1 MASKFPHTIFF
12 IGLLIFL
19 SGCSI
24 SKYIPSDEL
33 LYKGA
38 DLKLES
44 ESTVSDLKKLNME
57 MEALIRP
64 VPNKKFLGIYTGLW
78 SYFKS
83 RKEKPGF
90 ISRFLNKKIGEEPV
104 YLSQVDARRTEELLS
119 NRLENRGFF
128 NSKISSEV
136 SSNTKF
142 ATIKYVASLSDPY
155 TLAHFEFEGGED
167 TLEIHRQIADL
178 MAEAEIKEGM
188 RFDLSKLKDERVRL
202 DEALKSRGFYK
213 FSPDYLIFEV
223 DTNISGQSRNF
234 NLFLRLKDK
243 VPDDGII
250 PYSLSGIKVF
260 PNYSINEESE
270 ILDTVVIKGKSFIQG
285 KELFRP
291 ELLEQYILINSG
303 ERYDPQKSRLTS
315 NRLSS
320 IGTYRFVN
328 LRYSDLETTG
338 DEGVLE
344 ASIYLSPLK
353 KRAVRAELQGI
364 SKSNN
369 FAGPELTLN
378 HQNRNLFAGGETLNL
393 SGKIAY
399 ETQIAGSTRSG
410 LNSIA
415 LGLQADIIYPRLIFI
430 VPIKSQFS
438 YSMPKTKI
446 SFGTEYL
453 NRVGLYR
460 LNSFSVNYGYFWN
473 ASDFVYHEINPISLS
488 VVNLSR
494 TSSDFED
501 ILDKNPFLR
510 RSFDQQFIAGIN
522 YTFHYNRLRDSQSKH
537 GIFLGT
543 NIDLAGNTL
552 NLVNKIFGGDPG
564 QFIGL
569 NYAQY
574 AKGDIDL
581 RYYLRVSENQTIA
594 SRLFG
599 GIGIPYGNSVSLP
612 FVKQFFSGG
621 PNSIRAFRIRSVGPG
636 TYRPGEFNLGSY
648 FDQAGDIRLEGNL
661 EYRFSIVSI
670 VKGAIFV
677 DAGNVWLK
685 KENQALPGGKF
696 TSTWWKELAVGTGF
710 GLRFDIDFF
719 VIRFDLATPL
729 RKPYLPE
736 NERWGNTFAL
746 GDKTWRREN
755 LIFNFA
761 IGYPY

>member
-1 MASKFPHTIFF
+1 
-12 IGLLIFL
+12 
-19 SGCSI
+19 
-24 SKYIPSDEL
+24 
-33 LYKGA
+33 
-38 DLKLES
+38 
-44 ESTVSDLKKLNME
+44 

-64 VPNKKFLGIYTGLW
+64 VPNRRFLGMYVGLW
-78 SYFKS
+78 AHFKS
-83 RKEKPGF
+83 KKENPGF
-90 ISRFLNKKIGEEPV
+90 INRFLNKKMGEEPV
-104 YLSQVDARRTEELLS
+104 YLSQVDTRRTEQLLN

-128 NSKISSEV
+128 NSRISSDI
-136 SSNTKF
+136 SSKTKF
-142 ATIKYVASLSDPY
+142 GTIEYIVILSDPY
-155 TLAHFEFEGGED
+155 TLAKFEFEVDED
-167 TLEIHRQIADL
+167 TLEIHQQIADL
-178 MAEAEIKEGM
+178 MVDTEIKEGM
-188 RFDLSKLKDERVRL
+188 RLDLSKFKDERARL
-202 DEALKSRGFYK
+202 DESLKNRGFYK
-213 FSPDYLIFEV
+213 FSPEYLIFEV
-223 DTNISGQSRNF
+223 DTNISGQTRNF

-250 PYSLSGIKVF
+250 PYSISEIKVF
-260 PNYSINEESE
+260 PNYSANEESE
-270 ILDTVVIKGKSFIQG
+270 TLDTAVVKGKAFIQG
-285 KELFRP
+285 KEIFRP

-303 ERYDPQKSRLTS
+303 DRYDPQKSRLTS

-320 IGTYRFVN
+320 IGTYRYVN
-328 LRYSDLETTG
+328 LRYSDLDTTG
-338 DEGVLE
+338 DEGRLE

-353 KRAVRAELQGI
+353 KQAIRAELLGI

-369 FAGPELTLN
+369 FAGPELSLN

-415 LGLQADIIYPRLIFI
+415 LGLKADLIYPRLIFI
-430 VPIKSQFS
+430 IPIKSQFN

-446 SFGTEYL
+446 SLGTEYL

-473 ASDFVYHEINPISLS
+473 ASDFVYHEINPISINI
-488 VVNLSR
+488 VNLSR

-501 ILDKNPFLR
+501 ILDKNLFLR

-522 YTFHYNRLRDSQSKH
+522 YTFHYNRLRDSQRKH
-537 GIFLGT
+537 GTFVGT
-543 NIDLAGNTL
+543 NVDLAGNTL
-552 NLVNKIFGGDPG
+552 NLVNNIFGGTPG
-564 QFIGL
+564 RFLSL

-594 SRLFG
+594 TRLFG

-612 FVKQFFSGG
+612 FVKQYFSGG

-636 TYRPGEFNLGSY
+636 TYRPDEFNLGSY

-670 VKGAIFV
+670 VKGAIFI

-736 NERWGNTFAL
+736 NERWGNTFAI

-761 IGYPY
+761 IGYPF